1 MHNLAVYMPYI
12 QRESLEDMSWWNKTR
27 QDVIKDVDCVT
38 NFWNFLWLLQHNDN
52 AKRCQIA
59 AYTNNKNVWIGIF
72 ASHIDIDTI
81 SFKIYNIILKCNIC
95 KVTVEPK
102 SRHDVQLKRFILV
115 LSQTYFSSELFCFS
129 RKILLI
135 LTISNIIM
143 LLELGNTIKY

>member
-12 QRESLEDMSWWNKTR
+12 QRESLQDMSWWNKTR
-27 QDVIKDVDCVT
+27 KDVIKDVDCVT
-38 NFWNFLWLLQHNDN
+38 NFWNFLRLLQHNDN

-81 SFKIYNIILKCNIC
+81 SFKTYNIILKCNI
-95 KVTVEPK
+95 KWQLNP
-102 SRHDVQLKRFILV
+102 RHDVQLKRFILV